1 MDSGSGKMRPR
12 VCSKCIM
19 NTLLLNADGAPVCF
33 LPLSTLTWQE
43 AIRYLVL
50 EKASVLSWY
59 DHWVVRSA
67 RWETKVPSVMMLHEY
82 QRPKTTVRFS
92 RANVYLRDSYSCQ
105 YCGCKVIGKSA
116 TLDHVL
122 PTSHG
127 GKTTFENTV
136 CACGVCNASKGNN
149 KQIKPKIKP
158 YRPGYWELLNKRKAL
173 GFNIPDE
180 TWRDFLL

>member
-1 MDSGSGKMRPR
+1 
-12 VCSKCIM
+12 M

-33 LPLSTLTWQE
+33 IPLSTLTWQE

-59 DHWVVRSA
+59 DHWTVRSA

-82 QRPKTTVRFS
+82 QKPKTTIRFS
-92 RANVYLRDSYSCQ
+92 RANVYLRDNHTCQ
-105 YCGCKVIGKSA
+105 YCGTKVLGKLA

-136 CACGVCNASKGNN
+136 CACGPCNANKGNN
-149 KQIKPKIKP
+149 KQVKPKIKP
-158 YRPGYWELLNKRKAL
+158 YKPDYWELLHKRKAQ
-173 GFNIPDE
+173 GFNIPHE
-180 TWRDFLL
+180 TWRDYLL